1 MKKLTG
7 LCAGLSLLVSG
18 IGVMAAQDMPSGVM
32 LPPKVLVIEREYTK
46 PGKGGAPHEKSEGAF
61 VSALAAAKWPTHYLA
76 ATSMSGRPRA
86 LFMFG
91 YPTFEAWEKDNLAY
105 EKNPTLS
112 AVLDRDNVADGE
124 LLDEVQQSVYLYDPE
139 LSLHVGDAVHSRYFD
154 ITHYKIKPGH
164 RAEWEELVKLYQSAF
179 EKIPNANWALYE
191 SYYGEDNGGIYLA
204 ISRMT
209 SLAEDD
215 ASLNDNKKV
224 EDALGTDGLKK
235 VRELSASCID
245 SVQDNLFAFSPKMSY
260 PADEWIK
267 ADSFWKPKPAA
278 AAKPG
283 MAAMPGMPGMA
294 EKKPA
299 AATKP

>member
-1 MKKLTG
+1 
-7 LCAGLSLLVSG
+7 
-18 IGVMAAQDMPSGVM
+18 MAAQDAPTGAM

-46 PGKGGAPHEKSEGAF
+46 PGKGGAPHEKSESAF

-105 EKNPTLS
+105 EKNPALS
-112 AVLDRDNVADGE
+112 AVLDRDNVVDGE

-164 RAEWEELVKLYQSAF
+164 RAEWEELVKLYQSGFA
-179 EKIPNANWALYE
+179 KVPNANWALYE

-209 SLAEDD
+209 SLSEDD
-215 ASLNDNKKV
+215 ASLNDDKKF
-224 EDALGTDGLKK
+224 EAAMGPEGMKK
-235 VRELSASCID
+235 VRELSASCVD

-260 PADEWIK
+260 PAEEWIK
-267 ADSFWKPKPAA
+267 ADPFWKPKPDAAAKPAMAAMPGMAAKKPAA
-278 AAKPG
+278 AAKQ
-283 MAAMPGMPGMA
+283 
-294 EKKPA
+294 
-299 AATKP
+299 

>member
-1 MKKLTG
+1 MKNLSG
-7 LCAGLSLLVSG
+7 LCAGLCLLASG
-18 IGVMAAQDMPSGVM
+18 VGVMAAQDTPAGVM

-46 PGKGGAPHEKSEGAF
+46 PGKNGSPHEKSESAF

-86 LFMFG
+86 LFMAG

-105 EKNPTLS
+105 DKNPALS
-112 AVLDRDNVADGE
+112 AVLDRDNVVDGE
-124 LLDEVQQSVYLYDPE
+124 LLDQVQQSVYLYDPD

-154 ITHYKIKPGH
+154 IQHYKIKPGH
-164 RAEWEELVKLYQSAF
+164 RTEWEELVKIFQSGYA
-179 EKIPNANWALYE
+179 KIPNANWALYE

-215 ASLNDNKKV
+215 AGLADSKKF
-224 EDALGTDGLKK
+224 EDAMGPAGMKQI
-235 VRELSASCID
+235 EALSASCLD
-245 SVQDNLFAFSPKMSY
+245 SVQDNLFAFNPKMSY
-260 PADEWIK
+260 PADEWVK

-278 AAKPG
+278 AAKPAMAAAPG
-283 MAAMPGMPGMA
+283 MAA
-294 EKKPA
+294 KKPA
-299 AATKP
+299 ATNP

>member
-1 MKKLTG
+1 MKNLSG
-7 LCAGLSLLVSG
+7 LCAGLCLLVSG
-18 IGVMAAQDMPSGVM
+18 VGMMAAQDMPSGVM
-32 LPPKVLVIEREYTK
+32 LPPKVLVIDREYTK
-46 PGKGGAPHEKSEGAF
+46 PGKGGGPHEKSEGAF

-76 ATSMSGRPRA
+76 ATAMSGRPRA
-86 LFMFG
+86 LFMAG
-91 YPTFEAWEKDNLAY
+91 YPSFEAWEKDNLAY
-105 EKNPTLS
+105 DKNPALS

-124 LLDEVQQSVYLYDPE
+124 LLDQVQISVYLYDPE

-164 RAEWEELVKLYQSAF
+164 RTEWEELVKLYQGAYA
-179 EKIPNANWALYE
+179 KIPNANWALYE

-209 SLAEDD
+209 SLSEDD
-215 ASLNDNKKV
+215 QGLTDNKKV
-224 EDALGTDGLKK
+224 EDTLGADGLKK

-267 ADSFWKPKPAA
+267 ADPFWKPKPAA
-278 AAKPG
+278 AAKPV
-283 MAAMPGMPGMA
+283 MAGAPS
-294 EKKPA
+294 A
-299 AATKP
+299 AAQKPSNP